1 MATAHKRPQLPRSYG
16 YGGWN
21 VDGLQACELTSESD
35 TESVDWT
42 ENSCREARRR
52 GVLAYLLSSKAKA
65 GLKGRVWLRQRSLW
79 DCQEQ
84 EPYGSRGWKQ
94 PI

>member
-21 VDGLQACELTSESD
+21 VDGSQACELTSESD

-65 GLKGRVWLRQRSLW
+65 GQRSSLV
-79 DCQEQ
+79 EA
-84 EPYGSRGWKQ
+84 EEFMGLPRTGTLRF
-94 PI
+94 